1 MDSVPPSSTEI
12 ARVRA
17 RVGTLI
23 SGKWKVDSI
32 LGVGGMAAVYGAVH
46 THTQRRAAI
55 KVLHPEYLHVDDIR
69 GRFALEARAANRVN
83 HRGAV
88 AVLDDGVLDDGAPY
102 LVMDFLDGESL
113 QRHTERSG
121 GILPTQEVFSIAEKL
136 LEILEAAH
144 AASVLHRD
152 VKPDNVFLTA
162 EGEVKLLD
170 FGISKV
176 MGVDQTHKTQVGAMM
191 GTPTYMS
198 PEQARGRWDD
208 LDPRADLFAVGATM
222 FSVLTGRTIH
232 TAETLN
238 ELLLKVMTEQVRDVR
253 EFAPE
258 MSILAAEVINRALAF
273 DKRLRF
279 SSAFEM
285 RKAVREV
292 NQQFNRELPS
302 LHTEIRLA
310 QPGAVP
316 SLPTAIGPQAARGSS
331 PSITG
336 DRTTHRPVTISEWPP
351 SVLPELQPKRRR
363 SLVLAAAGMAVA
375 ALALVTFL
383 ALRSEP
389 EAESP
394 VAIEQAADEKG
405 RAASAADETGPV
417 RPLELSELPEEKPKK
432 ARLGVKEGAPARAPS
447 IAPAA
452 APLARPAA
460 AEATTEPDEAD
471 PLARRR

>member
-1 MDSVPPSSTEI
+1 MDSVPPTSTEV

-46 THTQRRAAI
+46 THTQRRVAI
-55 KVLHPEYLHVDDIR
+55 KVLHPEYLHLDDIR

-88 AVLDDGVLDDGAPY
+88 AVLDDGVLEDGAPY

-113 QRHTERSG
+113 ARHTERSG
-121 GILPTQEVFSIAEKL
+121 GVLPIQEVFSIAERL

-152 VKPDNVFLTA
+152 IKPDNVFLTT

-208 LDPRADLFAVGATM
+208 LDARADLFAVGATM
-222 FSVLTGRTIH
+222 FSALTGRTIH
-232 TAETLN
+232 TADTLN

-258 MSILAAEVINRALAF
+258 LPSLAADVINRALAF
-273 DKRLRF
+273 DKRQRF
-279 SSAFEM
+279 SSAFEL
-285 RKAVREV
+285 RKAVRAV
-292 NQQFNRELPS
+292 NQHFDRNLPS
-302 LHTEIRLA
+302 LHTEIRLT
-310 QPGAVP
+310 PTDGPP
-316 SLPTAIGPQAARGSS
+316 SLPTVIGPQAAHGTS
-331 PSITG
+331 PPTTG
-336 DRTTHRPVTISEWPP
+336 DRTTHRPVTISGWPP
-351 SVLPELQPKRRR
+351 AMLSDQPARRRR
-363 SLVLAAAGMAVA
+363 SLVLGGAGA
-375 ALALVTFL
+375 ALALVVLITVL
-383 ALRSEP
+383 LSRGEP
-389 EAESP
+389 ETPSP
-394 VAIEQAADEKG
+394 VVAEQPSLSQEQV
-405 RAASAADETGPV
+405 SAAEARDAEPP
-417 RPLELSELPEEKPKK
+417 RPLDLSELPEEKPKK
-432 ARLGVKEGAPARAPS
+432 ARSELKAAPAARAPQLPS
-447 IAPAA
+447 TPTPAA
-452 APLARPAA
+452 SAA
-460 AEATTEPDEAD
+460 ASGPADEAD